1 MFKRKGILISVIFM
15 IGLALLLA
23 GCGSKDT
30 TSTPSNSESKDESN
44 KKIEEEKKVEEDKK
58 VTLTFAT
65 TMDDSGVDKAI
76 REFFNERVTE
86 LSNGS
91 IEIDFF
97 MGGQLGGEREALE
110 QMKLGE
116 IDMGYNVIQAELY
129 YPEYN
134 AISIP
139 FLFPDF
145 ESMKEFMNGPIGD
158 EIQNLARERGGIIP
172 LGMHGYGARW
182 TTSNYPFE
190 NPAELK
196 GLKIRMPEI
205 QWWVDV
211 WAEMG
216 ALPTPIAATE
226 IVTALQTGTVD
237 AQENFLTNIAGRQMW
252 EYQKYLI
259 KTEHIQFFQTWLI
272 SEKTWESKLSANQQE
287 AITQAVQD
295 TIDYVAQEVDELNN
309 GFVETSLENGMILV
323 EPDKESLLQA
333 AQPAVKK
340 IVESDLAPGVYEEVQ
355 KVIGK

>member
-1 MFKRKGILISVIFM
+1 MNEECIKMSKKRSLLIT
-15 IGLALLLA
+15 LLLIMGLSLVLA
-23 GCGSKDT
+23 ACGGGTPTSGENDENEKDIKL
-30 TSTPSNSESKDESN
+30 S
-44 KKIEEEKKVEEDKK
+44 
-58 VTLTFAT
+58 FAT
-65 TMDDSGVDKAI
+65 TMDDSGVDKEI
-76 REFFNERVTE
+76 REFFNQRVTE

-91 IEIDFF
+91 ISFDFF

-116 IDMGYNVIQAELY
+116 LDMGYNVIQAELY

-139 FLFPDF
+139 FLFPNF
-145 ESMKEFMNGPIGD
+145 ESMKKFMVGPVGE
-158 EIQNLARERGGIIP
+158 EINKLARERGGVIP
-172 LGMHGYGARW
+172 MGMHGYGARW
-182 TTSNYPFE
+182 TTSNQAFT

-272 SEKTWESKLSANQQE
+272 SEKTWEEKLSENQRN
-287 AITQAVQD
+287 ILTQAIED
-295 TIDYVAQEVDELNN
+295 TIAHVAEIVDELND
-309 GFVETSLENGMILV
+309 GFVQTSIENGMTLV
-323 EPDKESLLQA
+323 EPDQEALRNA
-333 AQPAVKK
+333 ALPAVKK
-340 IVESDLAPGVYEEVQ
+340 IVESDLSPGVYDEVL
-355 KVIGK
+355 KVIGN